1 MGMRNFFCWAAV
13 LFLSIQSLS
22 AAVTASGNSAGIVL
36 ENKFVRLKIVESG
49 GRIAS
54 LVNKKT
60 NTDLLAGDNSIHA
73 GLGKVRDIFGRNLGF
88 MTGSRQIR
96 IVENTPR
103 KAVVETRY
111 TARGGLVDGLEVV
124 KTYTLNDNSP
134 VVEFSETYRSKVRD
148 NRFIANWHNR
158 IPVFDNGNGIDIS
171 TASGVISFAGAVHNR
186 NNYIFD
192 PRADFLAF
200 CDKKSGNGMAVLLN
214 EKELRDSFY
223 VFAAGDHFSLEC
235 NFRDIP
241 LRPVVGADEW
251 KVSGSLIPFT
261 ARGRVLAVNG
271 SAVAVLEKSGRAAVT
286 LLRDL
291 GRGFLKQDS
300 SGRVYKEAELLCNSV
315 FEFDLAEKSS
325 KVTVSGRDVEFDLEL
340 PPADA
345 VKKDLTVSST
355 PPAVRKSGEDGI
367 YYYYPEM
374 FLTPDITAEIMFG
387 IKGDFRKKKNFRMA
401 LCLPENLE
409 MTYASNA
416 SKDMGIVEINGRKYR
431 RYEIFITRKNTY
443 HYAVRI
449 DLLPGKDFRES
460 ELYVMALWENGA
472 QTPQKVPL
480 RLTEPFPE
488 IGKGLKK
495 LKIGLGV
502 TSDADKM
509 WKLPDY
515 HKIGVNFM
523 EYWEYLP
530 KRMFLNP
537 LPDGAFSRK
546 IRQAAE
552 RNIESYFELGGSFT
566 RPQDALAGIMTR
578 ELGTLHHPVK
588 SFEAIKP
595 QDIQAI
601 DCTGKPVKLI
611 CPSVRGRYYSKT
623 VDSLKS
629 AIDYGFDNIAYDEE
643 VWSNGAKVCFC
654 KRCKDL
660 FRKFLTEKYP
670 SVSYQEPEI
679 TVREAGKYPALEDA
693 WWDFKTSLVTDIY
706 QELRRIAD
714 TYRNPE
720 RKRRQLYIWLSS
732 SLDGG
737 KRYGAITDR
746 LTDYKKF
753 GMIFDWVA
761 PMMYTDSSAEVGKN
775 ARAARRLL
783 EGTRGNL
790 IMGLCPNRYYEYF
803 RVESQSFGSMDVVL
817 EQILEAFFNGAR
829 GVVFWSHR
837 GGFRGTRDFRNVAL
851 AVKMIMPV
859 EDILLNGKEI
869 TLKHSNPA
877 VTVSAWEWKGEIAV
891 FLRNYDHNKVKT
903 VLDIPVGLQAFDT
916 LTGKKVGKEVV
927 FGSSRIKVLHLR
939 RSGSDL

>member
-22 AAVTASGNSAGIVL
+22 AAVTAVKNPDYVVL
-36 ENKFVRLKIVESG
+36 ENSFVRLKIVESG

-54 LVNKKT
+54 LINKKT
-60 NTDLLAGDNSIHA
+60 NTDLLVGDNSIHA

-88 MTGSRQIR
+88 MTGARQIK
-96 IVENTPR
+96 IVENTPH

-111 TARGGLVDGLEVV
+111 TAHGGLADGLEIV
-124 KTYTLNDNSP
+124 KTFTLKKNSP
-134 VVEFSETYRSKVRD
+134 VIEFSEVYCSKVRD

-158 IPVFDNGNGIDIS
+158 IPVFDNGSDIVIS
-171 TASGVISFAGAVHNR
+171 TAAGSISFAGALQNR

-192 PRADFLAF
+192 PRAGFLAF
-200 CDKKSGNGMAVLLN
+200 CNKKSGNGMVLLLN

-223 VFAAGDHFSLEC
+223 IFASGDHFSLES
-235 NFRDIP
+235 NFKEIS

-251 KVSGSLIPFT
+251 KVSGALIPFT
-261 ARGRVLAVNG
+261 AHGKVIAANSNAIVTQEKAGKAV
-271 SAVAVLEKSGRAAVT
+271 VT

-291 GRGFLKQDS
+291 GKGFLKQDS
-300 SGRVYKEAELLCNSV
+300 SGRVYKDKELACNSV
-315 FEFDLAEKSS
+315 FEFDLTANSS
-325 KVTVSGRDVEFDLEL
+325 TVTVSGRNIEFELNLPAADV
-340 PPADA
+340 
-345 VKKDLTVSST
+345 VSKDLKVST
-355 PPAVRKSGEDGI
+355 RPPAVRKSGINGI
-367 YYYYPEM
+367 YYYYPEI
-374 FLTPDITAEIMFG
+374 FLTHNITAEIMFG

-409 MTYASNA
+409 MIYASNA
-416 SKDMGIVEINGRKYR
+416 SKDMGLVEINGRKYR

-449 DLLPGKDFRES
+449 DLLPGKDFKES

-488 IGKGLKK
+488 IGKGLKE

-509 WKLPDY
+509 WKLPEY
-515 HKIGVNFM
+515 HKIGVNFL

-530 KRMFLNP
+530 KRMFLDP

-552 RNIESYFELGGSFT
+552 KNIESYFELGGAFV
-566 RPQDALAGIMTR
+566 RPQDVLAGKMSR

-601 DCTGKPVKLI
+601 DHTGKPVRQI
-611 CPSVRGRYYSKT
+611 CPSTRGRYYDKA

-643 VWSNGAKVCFC
+643 VWNNGATVCYC

-660 FRKFLTEKYP
+660 FKKFLLEKYP
-670 SVSYQEPEI
+670 SVPYQEPEI
-679 TVREAGKYPALEDA
+679 TVREAGKHPALEDA
-693 WWDFKTSLVTDIY
+693 WWDFKTSLVADIY
-706 QELRRIAD
+706 QNLRRIAD
-714 TYRNPE
+714 TYRNPDN
-720 RKRRQLYIWLSS
+720 KRRQLYIWLSS
-732 SLDGG
+732 ALGG
-737 KRYGAITDR
+737 SRRYGAITDR

-761 PMMYTDSSAEVGKN
+761 PMMYTDSSAVIGEN
-775 ARAARRLL
+775 ARDARRLL
-783 EGTRGNL
+783 EGTRGKL

-803 RVESQSFGSMDVVL
+803 RVESQSFGSRDVVL
-817 EQILEAFFNGAR
+817 EQILEAFFNGAK

-837 GGFRGTRDFRNVAL
+837 GGFRGTYDFRNVAL
-851 AVKMIMPV
+851 AVKMLMPV
-859 EDILLNGKEI
+859 EDILLNGKEVV
-869 TLKHSNPA
+869 LKHSNPA

-903 VLDIPVGLQAFDT
+903 VLEIPAGLQAFDT
-916 LTGKKVGKEVV
+916 LTGKKADNDII
-927 FGSSRIKVLHLR
+927 FDASRIKVLHLR
-939 RSGSDL
+939 